1 MADLVQRD
9 ELGAFLRARREATD
23 PAAAGFRSGPRRRT
37 PGLRREELAQ
47 LAGLSATWY
56 TWLEQ
61 GRDISVSRQV
71 IESLARA
78 LRLSGPQRTH
88 LFTLAALEP
97 PPTGPAPVKVDPL
110 LERLVR
116 ELSPKPAYVM
126 NPWWDLL
133 AYNDAYAELLG
144 GLDQRPEDER
154 NILWITFTES
164 RGSGLFV
171 DWLGEARSL
180 AGQLRVALARYPD
193 DPRGPAL
200 LESLLDSSDAF
211 RALWDERSVSGV
223 ASPRKELRHPRLG
236 RVDVDSLRLA
246 DAQDEE
252 LSLVVLLPAERDG
265 SEQGNPGKEFRVGDE

>member
-23 PAAAGFRSGPRRRT
+23 PAAAGFRSRPRRRT

-47 LAGLSATWY
+47 LAGLSVTWY

-78 LRLSGPQRTH
+78 LRLSGPQRAH
-88 LFTLAALEP
+88 LFTLAALVP
-97 PPTGPAPVKVDPL
+97 PPTGPGPVKVDPL
-110 LERLVR
+110 LARLVR

-133 AYNDAYAELLG
+133 AYNEAYAELLG
-144 GLDQRPEDER
+144 GLDQRPADER
-154 NILWITFTES
+154 NILWITFTEA
-164 RGSGLFV
+164 RGRELFV
-171 DWLGEARSL
+171 DWPGEARSL

-200 LESLLDSSDAF
+200 LESLLDSSETF
-211 RALWDERSVSGV
+211 RALWDERNVGGF
-223 ASPRKELRHPRLG
+223 ASARKELRHPRLG
-236 RVDVDSLRLA
+236 RVDLDCLKMA
-246 DAQDEE
+246 DAHDEK
-252 LSLVVLLPAERDG
+252 LSLVVLLTVEENG
-265 SEQGNPGKEFRVGDE
+265 SE

>member
-1 MADLVQRD
+1 MTDLVQRD

-47 LAGLSATWY
+47 LAGLSVTWY

-78 LRLSGPQRTH
+78 LRLSGPQRAH
-88 LFTLAALEP
+88 LFTLAALVP
-97 PPTGPAPVKVDPL
+97 PPAGPGPAKVDPL

-116 ELSPKPAYVM
+116 ELLPKPAYVM

-144 GLDQRPEDER
+144 GLDQRSADER
-154 NILWITFTES
+154 NILWITFAES

-180 AGQLRVALARYPD
+180 VGQLRVALARYPD

-200 LESLLDSSDAF
+200 LESMLNSSEAF
-211 RALWDERSVSGV
+211 RELWDERSVSGFT
-223 ASPRKELRHPRLG
+223 AARKELRHPRLG
-236 RVDVDSLRLA
+236 RIDLDYLKLS
-246 DAQDEE
+246 DAHDEK
-252 LSLVVLLPAERDG
+252 LSLIVFLPAQESG
-265 SEQGNPGKEFRVGDE
+265 SE